1 MIRKIINTEDNSR
14 SIQLPE
20 WNETYHS
27 THGALNE
34 SLHIYIRSGL
44 IPVSEKLKSIK
55 IFEMGFGTGLNAL
68 LTLDYAI
75 KQNLIIEYHTL
86 EKFPVEYNLINQLE
100 HPEKAGLN
108 HLKNSFVKMHQSDFS
123 VTTLVHPSFSF
134 IKYQADLLNFEMP
147 INQFHLIYFD
157 AFGPRVQPELWST
170 SVMQKMYNVLQPG
183 GRFVTYCAQGQF
195 RRNLREAGFTTHKLE
210 GPKGKREMTLALK
223 PE

>member
-1 MIRKIINTEDNSR
+1 MIRKIITTEDNSK

-44 IPVSEKLKSIK
+44 IPAAEKNKTLK

-68 LTLDYAI
+68 LTLDQSV
-75 KQNLIIEYHTL
+75 KEKLTVEYHTL
-86 EKFPVEYNLINQLE
+86 ENYPVEYELVGQLHHTE
-100 HPEKAGLN
+100 NEDMD
-108 HLKNSFVKMHQSDFS
+108 HLKNSFDLMHLCDFS
-123 VTTLVHPSFSF
+123 VLTPILDSFSF
-134 IKYQADLLNFEMP
+134 IKYKDDLLKFEIP
-147 INQFHLIYFD
+147 ANQFNVIYFD
-157 AFGPRVQPELWST
+157 AFGPRIQPELWSAAM
-170 SVMQKMYNVLQPG
+170 MQKMFNMLLPG
-183 GRFVTYCAQGQF
+183 GRLVTYCAQGQF